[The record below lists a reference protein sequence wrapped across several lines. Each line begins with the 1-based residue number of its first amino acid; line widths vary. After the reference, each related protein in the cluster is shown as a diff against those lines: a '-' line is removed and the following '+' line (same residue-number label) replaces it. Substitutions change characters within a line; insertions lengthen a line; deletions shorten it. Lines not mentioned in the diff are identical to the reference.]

1 MTNQTLVI
9 KESVLSQEDKENFI
23 HIDYSTLKTWCKSGK
38 IFQKF
43 RNYHDVIFYLDTS
56 PLYRRAVIVGLLGY
70 FLKKKRVT
78 IKYANQIEVKVTL
91 LFLFKRLS
99 IFVRDLLSKPF
110 FLNNLNKKIE
120 HLYQNIPTM
129 QTLPTTGSPYYIR
142 TDFHFMLLAGGSV
155 GHIAGVLNNLENE
168 GNAPPLLFS
177 CTKIPTVKKGIP
189 CHLILPDDK
198 FLDFNNFPNFA
209 FSSTYTKKVGHWMEK
224 HPPRFIYERF
234 SCGSISGVELS
245 QKYHI
250 PLILEYNGSEVWVSK
265 HWGKK
270 FHHENIFLAIEDLNL
285 RGAQLIVVVS
295 APLKEQLV
303 ERGID
308 PHKILVNPNGV
319 DPQKYTPEID
329 GSPKRDELKVKDKIV
344 IGFIGTFGK
353 WHGAEVL
360 TECFGKLL
368 DEYRE
373 KIHLLMIGDGIMMS
387 EVTQKIHDYQMES
400 YVTLMGM
407 IPQSEAPEYL
417 AACDILASPHVPNSD
432 GSKFFGS
439 PTKLFEY
446 MAMGKGI
453 VASDLDQIG
462 EVLEHKKT
470 AYLVKPG
477 DQEAL
482 VQGLKVLIDHPDL
495 RQTLGINAREEVVK
509 NYTWKQHTHKILEK
523 LKELCPSV

>member
-1 MTNQTLVI
+1 MKKSRLEVYEQSYPSLPGVTKVDYQTL
-9 KESVLSQEDKENFI
+9 KS
-23 HIDYSTLKTWCKSGK
+23 WCKSGK
-38 IFQKF
+38 ILRQFQSYNEVVF
-43 RNYHDVIFYLDTS
+43 HLYNY
-56 PLYRRAVIVGLLGY
+56 PGYRYAFFLSLISY
-70 FLKKKRVT
+70 FLNRKK
-78 IKYANQIEVKVTL
+78 IIFHYAHKKEISVSIPFVCRRGYRYLKD
-91 LFLFKRLS
+91 LFL
-99 IFVRDLLSKPF
+99 KPF
-110 FLNNLNKKIE
+110 FLKNLKQKFRSLQIKVP
-120 HLYQNIPTM
+120 QCIS
-129 QTLPTTGSPYYIR
+129 LPQQGTPYYLR
-142 TDFHFMLLAGGSV
+142 TDFCFNLAAGGSI
-155 GHIAGVLNNLENE
+155 GHIAGVLNHLETFANTS
-168 GNAPPLLFS
+168 PIFLTSDF
-177 CTKIPTVKKGIP
+177 IPTVKTNIKTHQIS
-189 CHLILPDDK
+189 HEDR
-198 FLDFNNFPNFA
+198 FLDFPKELPIFLYSETFSKAAFPILKN
-209 FSSTYTKKVGHWMEK
+209 
-224 HPPRFIYERF
+224 HPPRFIYERY
-234 SCGSISGVELS
+234 SCGSTSGLELAK
-245 QKYHI
+245 QFQV
-250 PLILEYNGSEVWVSK
+250 PFILEYNGSEVWVGK
-265 HWGKK
+265 HWGKP
-270 FHHENIFLAIEDLNL
+270 FRYEEMFLKIEALNL
-285 RGAQLIVVVS
+285 QAAQLIVVVS

-319 DPQKYTPEID
+319 DPKKYSPEID
-329 GSPKRDELKVKDKIV
+329 GSPKREALKVKDKIV

-400 YVTLMGM
+400 CVTLTGM

-482 VQGLKVLIDHPDL
+482 VQGLKVLIEDPEL

-523 LKELCPSV
+523 LKELCPSA